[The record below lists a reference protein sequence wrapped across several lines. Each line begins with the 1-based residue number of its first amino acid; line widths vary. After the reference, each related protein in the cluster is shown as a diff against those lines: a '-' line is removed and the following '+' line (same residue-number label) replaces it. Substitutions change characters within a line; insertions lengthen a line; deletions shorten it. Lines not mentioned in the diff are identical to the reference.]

1 MKEKEEKCSRQTLLT
16 VKWRH
21 NFAEKERRRIMSNQ
35 NARNVIKEK
44 RADIPTLIC
53 NEFTQS
59 KGMKRAIDFRDGLTG
74 PRNVEHYAKLHP
86 SKSDMKLNQYPSV
99 IQIWLTNSGNGKS
112 TSVTANLSPSIP
124 RLWLDICKQNI
135 GMSVVPL
142 YKKVYGGDTN
152 ELEESPIGILVK
164 AMKAN
169 SRIGRALVYII
180 EDKIESL
187 EYRVKNN
194 IVQDTIDEYPYQINA
209 LKKASKVFRTKDVSP
224 LYAIRFP
231 RKVDYTF
238 NDIRVQPHKEKNGY
252 VPVRTINVVHASI
265 SDKYGGAEIDLPW
278 KFEIKNFEAVKIKTK
293 YGLVT
298 YKKNTEK
305 NMKSA
310 QINLSEM
317 QMYELMTRV
326 TRFIELWEYANCVS
340 VIRDGSQKRYE
351 LVQTYYDRQ
360 QQRTS
365 QEQGM
370 LSQHQQISQGI
381 PFDSPY
387 FEQSF
392 TDQYV
397 NLQEKR

>member
-1 MKEKEEKCSRQTLLT
+1 
-16 VKWRH
+16 
-21 NFAEKERRRIMSNQ
+21 MSNQ

-86 SKSDMKLNQYPSV
+86 SKSDMELNQYPSV

-194 IVQDTIDEYPYQINA
+194 IVQDTIDE
-209 LKKASKVFRTKDVSP
+209 
-224 LYAIRFP
+224 
-231 RKVDYTF
+231 
-238 NDIRVQPHKEKNGY
+238 
-252 VPVRTINVVHASI
+252 
-265 SDKYGGAEIDLPW
+265 
-278 KFEIKNFEAVKIKTK
+278 
-293 YGLVT
+293 
-298 YKKNTEK
+298 
-305 NMKSA
+305 
-310 QINLSEM
+310 
-317 QMYELMTRV
+317 
-326 TRFIELWEYANCVS
+326 
-340 VIRDGSQKRYE
+340 
-351 LVQTYYDRQ
+351 
-360 QQRTS
+360 
-365 QEQGM
+365 
-370 LSQHQQISQGI
+370 
-381 PFDSPY
+381 
-387 FEQSF
+387 
-392 TDQYV
+392 
-397 NLQEKR
+397 